1 MTTSATRN
9 KSKIHYAWWI
19 LLAISIIVG
28 CGKGILMNT
37 AGLFLPP
44 VTEELGV
51 GMGTLMLYFSVSAT
65 VTLVFLPLG
74 GKLMAKYDPR
84 QIIIASIIFQGGSF
98 ALFGLMS
105 SVWGWYLLAVPLAM
119 GGTLLGVIVGPVL
132 INTWFRKR
140 NGLALGVLTATGGL
154 MGAIAQPIVAN
165 IIAGSGWRTAYIT
178 VGLACIAI
186 VIPIA
191 LVLLKRSPQ
200 AIGTQPFGAEEAAL
214 ESVTPAS
221 EAAGASEAA
230 SATATAAATAAPKR
244 EDGIEIGTARK
255 SIPFYLVLSFFFL
268 MTSISSFSMHIPKH
282 LENLGFDTV
291 FAGSVMSIYM
301 IGILVASLVLG
312 YLVDALGVK
321 RSAILTLLIALGAIL
336 LIIFGGEN
344 TLVMKLSVAAFAVV
358 SASITIVGPALVT
371 SLFGKR
377 DYAQVYSNASIGLG
391 IASIVA
397 LPAYGFIYDAVGS
410 YVPVLWMIVAMLV
423 INMVCVLFA
432 FQNQKKMVANGLWI
446 TENGKESGTES
457 GEAAETAT
465 VDA

>member
-1 MTTSATRN
+1 VSPEFPFKNQENHVTTSATRN

-214 ESVTPAS
+214 ESATPA
-221 EAAGASEAA
+221 AEAA
-230 SATATAAATAAPKR
+230 SAATTAAPKR

-446 TENGKESGTES
+446 TEDGKES

>member
-28 CGKGILMNT
+28 CGKGVLMNT

-51 GMGTLMLYFSVSAT
+51 GMGTLMLYFSVSAI

-105 SVWGWYLLAVPLAM
+105 SVWGWYLLAIPLAM

-154 MGAIAQPIVAN
+154 MGAIAQPVVAN

-200 AIGTQPFGAEEAAL
+200 AIGTQPFGSDEIEQAAD
-214 ESVTPAS
+214 
-221 EAAGASEAA
+221 AADAP
-230 SATATAAATAAPKR
+230 AAAAAETVAPKR
-244 EDGIEIGTARK
+244 EDGIEIGVARK
-255 SIPFYLVLSFFFL
+255 SVPFYLILSFFFL
-268 MTSISSFSMHIPKH
+268 ITSISSFSMHIPKH
-282 LENLGFDTV
+282 VANLGFDTV
-291 FAGSVMSIYM
+291 FAGSVMSLYM
-301 IGILVASLVLG
+301 IGVLVASLLLG

-321 RSAILTLLIALGAIL
+321 MTAILTMAVAIVAIFMILFGGANT
-336 LIIFGGEN
+336 LII
-344 TLVMKLSVAAFAVV
+344 KVAVAMFAVV
-358 SASITIVGPALVT
+358 GASITIIGPALV
-371 SLFGKR
+371 SALFGKR
-377 DYAQVYSNASIGLG
+377 DYALVYSNASLGLG
-391 IASIVA
+391 ISSIVA
-397 LPAYGFIYDAVGS
+397 LPAYGFIYDITGS
-410 YVPVLWMIVAMLV
+410 YTPVLWALVAMLALN
-423 INMVCVLFA
+423 IVCVLFA
-432 FQNQKKMVANGLWI
+432 FKNQKKMVANGLWI
-446 TENGKESGTES
+446 TEGGTEGGAES
-457 GEAAETAT
+457 GEAAEAAT